1 MTIALTIDEGH
12 PRNLVIVAVVLVLV
26 AALDQLLL
34 SFLQAKRTH
43 QTLTIARYIDI
54 RHIAR
59 IVYPRLS
66 LHIDECILVLPVALR
81 LVSRSWRQRL
91 ALVHKLLS
99 SCALKCTLGS
109 M

>member
-12 PRNLVIVAVVLVLV
+12 PRNLIIVAVVLVLV

-34 SFLQAKRTH
+34 SFLQAKWTH

-54 RHIAR
+54 RHIAW
-59 IVYPRLS
+59 IVYPWLS
-66 LHIDECILVLPVALR
+66 LHVDERILVLPIALR

-91 ALVHKLLS
+91 ALVH
-99 SCALKCTLGS
+99 
-109 M
+109 